1 MNNDINT
8 NIYVNN
14 NNNNNNGN
22 SKSNNNGNR
31 YGNNNA
37 NNITRIGI
45 QNSLITAKK
54 MLMQAFQITIN
65 NSNIK
70 TFPYIC
76 LYEIM
81 NVV

>member
-14 NNNNNNGN
+14 NNNNNN
-22 SKSNNNGNR
+22 NNGNR
-31 YGNNNA
+31 YGSNNA

>member
-1 MNNDINT
+1 MKNDINT
-8 NIYVNN
+8 NVYINTNTYTNN
-14 NNNNNNGN
+14 NNNSN
-22 SKSNNNGNR
+22 SNN
-31 YGNNNA
+31 NNNA

-45 QNSLITAKK
+45 QNALITAKK

-76 LYEIM
+76 LYEVM